1 MKKLMIAL
9 IFVAFLF
16 STLPVSATAAAPLA
30 LPVCS
35 ISNWNYNGISGGCTC
50 YVAER
55 VLAATGKAIPWGG
68 NASAWWAN
76 SSGRW
81 NRNTDE
87 PRKGAIAA
95 FSYGHVSYVDSVVL
109 KNSQTA
115 KIKTQPYVT
124 YSVPFP
130 VIAPWIKFTVTATAT
145 QYEVTET
152 YTVNAKQRDYSRIV
166 KNDNTVRDS
175 NWQATKKSYYWSRDP
190 RYPFHYWSTTLVP
203 ALPADKW
210 TTLRTGGANGLQGYI
225 YP

>member
-1 MKKLMIAL
+1 MIAL

-87 PRKGAIAA
+87 PRKGAIAV